1 MWDRFKLHIPMG
13 IGEIIRKLAVA
24 RFSRTLGTL
33 ITSGVPILQA
43 IEITGQAAGN
53 VVIEDAMVDVQE
65 SVKEGQSITEPLTKV
80 TVFPTM
86 VTQMISVGEETG
98 SLDAMLSQDRRLLRG
113 RGQRGR
119 QVADVDPRADPDARR
134 RRDRGYRRHLD
145 VPADLQHD
153 EHRQVTPGARG
164 VENEQLLA
172 VYAETRSAATLDEIV
187 RRNQNLL
194 HHILKRFSYASEP
207 YEDLLQVAN
216 LGLIKAAQRFDG
228 GRGVRFSTYATA
240 IVDGELRHHLRDS
253 LLMRQPRWVKKVYQ
267 QIQDKSNELM
277 HKLGRP
283 PEVAELAKALNINE
297 DGILEVM
304 NLYSRIE
311 LHSQDE
317 PFTSGEL
324 QAGADPHL
332 VHSLRPTSFAL
343 PIEDKIALYAA
354 MDRLSAFQKRL
365 IYLLFF
371 KDLTQSEVA
380 QEMGLTQKKVS
391 RESIKALGRLKEV
404 LGRKVF

>member
-1 MWDRFKLHIPMG
+1 M
-13 IGEIIRKLAVA
+13 
-24 RFSRTLGTL
+24 
-33 ITSGVPILQA
+33 
-43 IEITGQAAGN
+43 
-53 VVIEDAMVDVQE
+53 
-65 SVKEGQSITEPLTKV
+65 
-80 TVFPTM
+80 
-86 VTQMISVGEETG
+86 
-98 SLDAMLSQDRRLLRG
+98 
-113 RGQRGR
+113 
-119 QVADVDPRADPDARR
+119 
-134 RRDRGYRRHLD
+134 
-145 VPADLQHD
+145 
-153 EHRQVTPGARG
+153 
-164 VENEQLLA
+164 ENEQLLA
-172 VYAETRSAATLDEIV
+172 AYAETRSPATLDEVV

-194 HHILKRFSYASEP
+194 HHILKRFAYASEP

-311 LHSQDE
+311 LHSHDE

-324 QAGADPHL
+324 QAGADPRL
-332 VHSLRPTSFAL
+332 VHSLRQGRSRCPSRTGSRCTPRWTGSRPSRSGSSTCCSSRTSRRARS
-343 PIEDKIALYAA
+343 P
-354 MDRLSAFQKRL
+354 RRW
-365 IYLLFF
+365 
-371 KDLTQSEVA
+371 
-380 QEMGLTQKKVS
+380 G
-391 RESIKALGRLKEV
+391 
-404 LGRKVF
+404 